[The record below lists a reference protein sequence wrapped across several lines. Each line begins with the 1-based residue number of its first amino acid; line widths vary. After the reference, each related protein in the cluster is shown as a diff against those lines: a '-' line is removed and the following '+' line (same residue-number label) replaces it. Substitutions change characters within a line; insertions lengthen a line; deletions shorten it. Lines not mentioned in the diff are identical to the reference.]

1 MNLKDN
7 LLPRTIGWSFVLT
20 AALALSACDRKSDQ
34 TLPAASNA
42 ATDSAVLPAVVTD
55 NGSEAPTDANS
66 DYPRDDHEAM
76 ERHHRQAMDHDAMR
90 AGGANQSAPA
100 PDPAPTNS
108 AMPMKD
114 M

>member
-7 LLPRTIGWSFVLT
+7 LLSHTIGWSFALT
-20 AALALSACDRKSDQ
+20 AALALSACGSKSDQ
-34 TLPAASNA
+34 TLPAATNA
-42 ATDSAVLPAVVTD
+42 ATNSAVPPVVVTD
-55 NGSEAPTDANS
+55 NGNGVSADTNSE
-66 DYPRDDHEAM
+66 YPGEDHEAM

-90 AGGANQSAPA
+90 AGGSTQSTPA
-100 PDPAPTNS
+100 TDPAPTNS